1 MKKKSADLISR
12 ITQYMKD
19 NPTVANWINLMVSII
34 IAVIIVLILLKIER
48 KITRKWIDKHDGI
61 NARFTEKLV
70 RCVIIFLAILW
81 VIMSNSLTQSFGST
95 LFQGTAVL
103 AAIAGF
109 AAKPVLSDMLCG
121 FMISTTKPF
130 NIGDRIELDDGTA
143 GIVKDITIRHVV
155 LQGIDTLKIIIPNSQ
170 INGKRITNL
179 SHQTTTR
186 SIHFRFQV
194 GLNTKV
200 SQAKDVI
207 RTAISESPF
216 SVPRNGE
223 EYSPVYFMSYTPNGM
238 EMGTTVY
245 YEPTSPTEVV
255 RDDIYTRV
263 NRALNAAKIEIPYS
277 YTNVILNPDPSTEN
291 QQGTGV

>member
-1 MKKKSADLISR
+1 MNWTTAPRASSR
-12 ITQYMKD
+12 
-19 NPTVANWINLMVSII
+19 
-34 IAVIIVLILLKIER
+34 
-48 KITRKWIDKHDGI
+48 
-61 NARFTEKLV
+61 
-70 RCVIIFLAILW
+70 
-81 VIMSNSLTQSFGST
+81 
-95 LFQGTAVL
+95 
-103 AAIAGF
+103 
-109 AAKPVLSDMLCG
+109 
-121 FMISTTKPF
+121 
-130 NIGDRIELDDGTA
+130 
-143 GIVKDITIRHVV
+143 
-155 LQGIDTLKIIIPNSQ
+155 IDTLKIIIPNSQ